1 MFSTKGVARMS
12 RLSRLVLC
20 VVAATGLSSAATIG
34 VYSGSD
40 AGQLWAGSGN
50 FSSVYAN
57 ATTGSLGHSVVST
70 NDITETNL
78 NTYRFLVVANPTTA
92 MNAAQVTAVT
102 NWVKQGGIL
111 LLFADAN
118 HQSSVGI
125 VNSIL
130 SSNGGLGAGASGA
143 AMSVGGGTYGD
154 GYGVVTAGSL
164 IPNSDPAVG
173 SMTGGLAFLYAN
185 RVNGGS
191 MLANPNPGWYDL
203 GNTLR
208 VDTFQLGKVYVFGE
222 RFDSNLMAGNA
233 NNRNFFINLL
243 SQNNQFQLPTPP
255 PTTPTG
261 PSFPSDPL
269 DIHQPEP
276 ATFGIAGAALLGLL
290 AARRRSLK

>member
-12 RLSRLVLC
+12 RLSRLALC
-20 VVAATGLSSAATIG
+20 AVAAAGLSSAATIG

-40 AGQLWAGSGN
+40 SSQVWASSGN
-50 FSSVYAN
+50 FSTVYAN

-78 NTYRFLVVANPTTA
+78 NTYRFLVVGNPTAA
-92 MNAAQVTAVT
+92 MNASQVQAVT

-111 LLFADAN
+111 LLFADAS

-125 VNSIL
+125 VNNIL
-130 SSNGGLGAGASGA
+130 SGLGTGQSGA
-143 AMSVGGGTYGD
+143 AMSVGGGSYGD

-164 IPNSDPAVG
+164 ITNSDPAVG

-185 RVNGGS
+185 RVNGGT

-203 GNTLR
+203 GSTLR

-255 PTTPTG
+255 PTTPTT
-261 PSFPSDPL
+261 PTLPNDPL

-290 AARRRSLK
+290 AARRRTLK